1 MRDME
6 PHEITQEYIARVVKS
21 GNWMIRAD
29 NDGLSHGDFPWAP
42 VGEWTTAPDWTPD
55 PVCGGGLHGIDR
67 QHSGYSISGNRLL
80 FCETDGNHIDLGD
93 KVKVRCARI
102 LLVNELPKGVSFRG
116 NCDFY
121 NLPLLASLPKGFT
134 VGGYCDFYD
143 LPLLASLPKGFTV
156 GGYYCDFSNLPLL
169 ASLPEGFSVGGDC
182 DFYNLPL
189 LNK

>member
-1 MRDME
+1 MK
-6 PHEITQEYIARVVKS
+6 ITPEHIAKVVAS
-21 GNWMIRAD
+21 GHWIIRAD
-29 NDGLSHGDFPWAP
+29 NDGLSHGGFPWAP

-80 FCETDGNHIDLGD
+80 FCETDDNHIDLGD
-93 KVKVRCARI
+93 KIKVRCARI

-116 NCDFY
+116 NCDFS
-121 NLPLLASLPKGFT
+121 NLPLLASLPEGFTVGGNCDLSNLPLLSSLPKGFT

-169 ASLPEGFSVGGDC
+169 ASLP
-182 DFYNLPL
+182 
-189 LNK
+189 